1 MYKYK
6 FDATITIIHD
16 YPNCDEAKL
25 QLRNMGSAIFED
37 ILNSLNLEHRY
48 DYTCRLQGDET
59 CVELLIHVCKEVSKL
74 QHVVYLTQILQGLC
88 NLYDYSD
95 DIACYFRLH

>member
-6 FDATITIIHD
+6 FDATITID
-16 YPNCDEAKL
+16 PNYPANDAAKL
-25 QLRNMGSAIFED
+25 QLQNMGSAIFED
-37 ILNSLNLEHRY
+37 ILNSLNIEYQY
-48 DYTCRLQGDET
+48 DYTYHLQGDEMY
-59 CVELLIHVCKEVSKL
+59 VELLIHVHQEFPTI
-74 QHVVYLTQILQGLC
+74 QHVVYMTQILQGIC